1 MHNDMYSILK
11 EYLLK
16 LVPELDEET
25 WEAFINRSEV
35 KNYKKNDFIYQPGQV
50 CRHISFISSGLLRSY
65 YLQEDKEVTTAFIY
79 ERNYF
84 SDYGSFLMQSPT
96 DMYTKVLEDSVLIN
110 VSYND
115 LQLLYKSY
123 PLCQKVGRLI
133 AENLYMLLFNRN
145 ASFQF
150 DSAETRYQ
158 KFVQDNESILLRV
171 PQYAVASYIG
181 ITPEALSRIRAKM
194 RTQY

>member
-1 MHNDMYSILK
+1 MYSAIHNQLK

-16 LVPELDEET
+16 LVPELDDET
-25 WEAFINRSEV
+25 WEAFIDKSEM
-35 KNYKKNDFIYQPGQV
+35 KSYKKNDFIYQPGQV

-65 YLQEDKEVTTAFIY
+65 YVQDDKEVTTAFIY
-79 ERNYF
+79 EQNYF

-96 DMYTKVLEDSVLIN
+96 DMYTKVLEDSVVIN
-110 VSYND
+110 VSYNN

-133 AENLYMLLFNRN
+133 AENLFMLLFNRN

-171 PQYAVASYIG
+171 PQYSVASYIG

-194 RTQY
+194 KTQY